1 MDKGGF
7 VYMLAN
13 RRQGALYTGVT
24 SDLMKRISEHR
35 MGLLPGFTLE
45 HDIKRLMWSEAF
57 GDIEL
62 AIQREKR
69 IKKWNRAW
77 KIRLI
82 EAANPHWHDLAV
94 TDLGFPPLISRHSRD
109 GGGPSPDISASAD
122 GAGDGPPPSRG

>member
-1 MDKGGF
+1 MEKGGF
-7 VYMLAN
+7 VYILAN

-24 SDLMKRISEHR
+24 SDLVRRISEHR
-35 MGLLPGFTLE
+35 EGLMPGFTLE
-45 HDIKRLMWSEAF
+45 HDIKQLMWLEAL

-82 EAANPHWHDLAV
+82 EEANPHWFDLAV
-94 TDLGFPPLISRHSRD
+94 TQLGFSPLVSRHPRE
-109 GGGPSPDISASAD
+109 GGGLSPGLAALQAT
-122 GAGDGPPPSRG
+122 AGDGSPPSRG